1 MSETKSKLMVIILF
15 VIVALGIGIG
25 GGFFLGKKSSP
36 PEKVVTSE
44 SASSKQLYSCGMHPQ
59 IIQEGPGNCPICGM
73 KLTPVRSSGA
83 VAETK
88 PTGERKIKYWK
99 SSMDP
104 TYVSDKPGKD
114 QMGMDLV
121 PVYEDQIQE
130 GAISIDPMTV
140 QNMGLRTAMV
150 EEKQLTRTI
159 RTVGNI
165 DYNEELLYTVNTK
178 ISGWIEKLYVEK
190 TGDLVKKGQPLME
203 IYAPELVSTQQ
214 EYLTAL
220 KNYQQLK
227 DSPYP
232 EARKGAEELLKS
244 SKQRLLYWDISEAQ
258 IDQLENSGEV
268 KKTLILY
275 STANGVVTERNV
287 TTGAFVEAGS
297 DLYKIA
303 DLSTV
308 WVLAHVYEYEL
319 PYVKMGQSAH
329 IELSYFPG
337 EMFHGTVSYIYP
349 YLNEMTR
356 DVKVR
361 IELPNPDL
369 NLRPEMYANVTI
381 ASELSGKRI
390 VVPEEAVI
398 HSGKRDIVFVD
409 AGGGKYS
416 PREVITGASGEG
428 NVIEI
433 KQGLMSNEVV
443 VVSAQFMLDSESKT
457 QEAIQKMLKNREQQQ
472 GLGAG
477 DLTQPPLEM
486 QETRDQ
492 GSGTRTTTLPQPK
505 TQKPE
510 EHKHGNLNLTPDKMA
525 HSAEEV
531 YTCPMD
537 EHGYIL
543 QVGPGDCPEC
553 GMKLVPITQTGRKV
567 YTCPMKEHRYILSNK
582 PGKCPECGMELVP
595 LESKSK

>member
-1 MSETKSKLMVIILF
+1 MTDTKTKSIVIIL
-15 VIVALGIGIG
+15 IIGVALALGVA

-36 PEKVVTSE
+36 PEKVVTNE
-44 SASSKQLYSCGMHPQ
+44 SASTKQLYSCGMHPQ

-130 GAISIDPMTV
+130 GAISIDPITV
-140 QNMGLRTAMV
+140 QNMGLRTDMV

-159 RTVGNI
+159 RTIGNI

-190 TGDLVKKGQPLME
+190 TGDLVKKGQPLLE

-220 KNYQQLK
+220 KNYQQLT
-227 DSPYP
+227 DSPYA
-232 EARKGAEELLKS
+232 EARKGAEELLKAT
-244 SKQRLLYWDISEAQ
+244 KQRLLYWDISEAQ

-275 STANGVVTERNV
+275 SPVNGVVTERNV
-287 TTGAFVEAGS
+287 TAGAFIEMGS

-369 NLRPEMYANVTI
+369 KLKPEMYVNVII
-381 ASELSGKRI
+381 ASELPGKRI

-409 AGGGKYS
+409 ASGGKYS

-457 QEAIQKMLKNREQQQ
+457 QEAIQKMLKKREQQQ
-472 GLGAG
+472 GLGAM
-477 DLTQPPLEM
+477 DLSQPPLEM

-492 GSGTRTTTLPQPK
+492 DSGARTSTPPQPEM
-505 TQKPE
+505 QKPE
-510 EHKHGNLNLTPDKMA
+510 EHKHGNMNLTPDKMA

-537 EHGYIL
+537 EHSYIL

-567 YTCPMKEHRYILSNK
+567 YTCPMEKHHYVLSEK

-595 LESKSK
+595 LK

>member
-1 MSETKSKLMVIILF
+1 MTGTKTKSIVIIL
-15 VIVALGIGIG
+15 IVAFALALGVT
-25 GGFFLGKKSSP
+25 GGFLLGKKSSVP
-36 PEKVVTSE
+36 DVTAQTKE
-44 SASSKQLYSCGMHPQ
+44 TQAKQLYSCGMHPQ

-83 VAETK
+83 TAETK
-88 PTGERKIKYWK
+88 PAGERKIKYWK

-130 GAISIDPMTV
+130 GAISIDPVTV

-150 EEKQLTRTI
+150 EEKELTRTI
-159 RTVGNI
+159 RAVGNI
-165 DYNEELLYTVNTK
+165 DYNEELLYTVNAK

-190 TGDLVKKGQPLME
+190 TGDLVKKGQPLLE

-220 KNYQQLK
+220 KNYRQLK

-232 EARKGAEELLKS
+232 ETKKGAEELLQSARK
-244 SKQRLLYWDISEAQ
+244 RLTYWDISESQ
-258 IDQLENSGEV
+258 IDQLEKTREV
-268 KKTLILY
+268 KKTLVLY
-275 STANGVVTERNV
+275 SPANGVVTEKNV
-287 TTGAFVEAGS
+287 TAGASVESGG
-297 DLYKIA
+297 DLYKMA

-319 PYVKMGQSAH
+319 PFIRIGQSAQ
-329 IELSYFPG
+329 IQLSYFPG
-337 EMFHGTVSYIYP
+337 EEFSGKVSFIYP

-361 IELPNPDL
+361 IELSNPDL
-369 NLRPEMYANVTI
+369 KLKPEMYANVII
-381 ASELSGKRI
+381 ASELPGKRI

-398 HSGKRDIVFVD
+398 HSGKREIVFVD

-416 PREVITGASGEG
+416 PREVVTGASGVG

-433 KQGLMSNEVV
+433 KQGLMPNEMV

-457 QEAIQKMLKNREQQQ
+457 QEAIQKMLKSREQKQE
-472 GLGAG
+472 LETG
-477 DLTQPPLEM
+477 DLTQTPPEM
-486 QETRDQ
+486 QKTSDQ
-492 GSGTRTTTLPQPK
+492 LPVTRTTTPPQSEM
-505 TQKPE
+505 QKPE
-510 EHKHGNLNLTPDKMA
+510 EHKRGNMNLTPDKKA

-537 EHGYIL
+537 EHSDIL

-553 GMKLVPITQTGRKV
+553 GMKLVPITKTGRKV
-567 YTCPMKEHRYILSNK
+567 YTCPMEEHHYILSDK
-582 PGKCPECGMELVP
+582 PGKCPECEMELVP
-595 LESKSK
+595 LMNKKR